1 MKGKGPKR
9 AYFPFAALRRDI
21 VDAPVTGHSLSFVG
35 LFLQAD
41 SVVKTVMVLLALAS
55 VWGWAVILE
64 TFRRLWVAQRSLA
77 PFETGAAVP
86 LAEVAQRPVGAAQR
100 VLAVGLK
107 LVQQERGHAASLVRD
122 HLVSAMRVQLGR
134 EVRALDR
141 RLPVLATISSSA
153 PFIGL
158 FGTVWGIMNSFTA
171 IASARDTSLA
181 TVAPGIAE
189 ALLATAM
196 GLVAAIPAVV
206 AFNKFNTD
214 LGRYQDRL
222 DAFSAEFSA
231 ILGRHLEQQGRG

>member
-1 MKGKGPKR
+1 M
-9 AYFPFAALRRDI
+9 
-21 VDAPVTGHSLSFVG
+21 DAPVTGHSLSFVG

-86 LAEVAQRPVGAAQR
+86 LAEVAQRPAGAAQR

-196 GLVAAIPAVV
+196 GLVAAIPAVIGYNLL
-206 AFNKFNTD
+206 AAAI
-214 LGRYQDRL
+214 GR
-222 DAFSAEFSA
+222 FSARSQAVIAAAALKLTRAPAPASQEA
-231 ILGRHLEQQGRG
+231 A

>member
-1 MKGKGPKR
+1 M
-9 AYFPFAALRRDI
+9 
-21 VDAPVTGHSLSFVG
+21 DAPVTGHSLSFVG
-35 LFLQAD
+35 LFMQAD
-41 SVVKTVMVLLALAS
+41 SVVKTVMILLALAS

-77 PFETGAAVP
+77 PFEAGASVS

-100 VLAVGLK
+100 VLSVGLK
-107 LVQQERGHAASLVRD
+107 LAQQERGHAASLVRD
-122 HLVSAMRVQLGR
+122 HLISVMRVQLGR

-196 GLVAAIPAVV
+196 GLVAAIPAVIGYNLL
-206 AFNKFNTD
+206 AAAI
-214 LGRYQDRL
+214 GR
-222 DAFSAEFSA
+222 FSARSQAVIADSA
-231 ILGRHLEQQGRG
+231 LKLTRTPAPASQEAA

>member
-1 MKGKGPKR
+1 M
-9 AYFPFAALRRDI
+9 
-21 VDAPVTGHSLSFVG
+21 DAPVTGHSLSFVG

-77 PFETGAAVP
+77 PFETGAVVP

-122 HLVSAMRVQLGR
+122 HLISAMRVQLGR

-196 GLVAAIPAVV
+196 GLVAAIPAVIGYNLL
-206 AFNKFNTD
+206 AAAI
-214 LGRYQDRL
+214 GR
-222 DAFSAEFSA
+222 FSARSQAVIADAALKLTRTPAPASQEA
-231 ILGRHLEQQGRG
+231 A

>member
-1 MKGKGPKR
+1 M
-9 AYFPFAALRRDI
+9 
-21 VDAPVTGHSLSFVG
+21 DAPVTGHSLSFVG

-107 LVQQERGHAASLVRD
+107 LVQQEHGHAASVVRD

-196 GLVAAIPAVV
+196 GLVAAIPAVIGYNLL
-206 AFNKFNTD
+206 AAAI
-214 LGRYQDRL
+214 GR
-222 DAFSAEFSA
+222 FSARSQAVIADAALKLTRAPAPASQEA
-231 ILGRHLEQQGRG
+231 A

>member
-1 MKGKGPKR
+1 M
-9 AYFPFAALRRDI
+9 
-21 VDAPVTGHSLSFVG
+21 DAPVTGHSLSFVG
-35 LFLQAD
+35 LFMQAD
-41 SVVKTVMVLLALAS
+41 SVVKTVMILLALAS

-77 PFETGAAVP
+77 PFEAGASVP

-100 VLAVGLK
+100 VLSVGLK
-107 LVQQERGHAASLVRD
+107 LAQQERGHAASLVRD
-122 HLVSAMRVQLGR
+122 HLISVMRVQLGR

-141 RLPVLATISSSA
+141 RLPVLATISSST

-196 GLVAAIPAVV
+196 GLVAAIPAVIGYNLL
-206 AFNKFNTD
+206 AAAI
-214 LGRYQDRL
+214 GR
-222 DAFSAEFSA
+222 FSARSQAVIADAALKLTRAPTPASQEA
-231 ILGRHLEQQGRG
+231 A

>member
-1 MKGKGPKR
+1 M
-9 AYFPFAALRRDI
+9 
-21 VDAPVTGHSLSFVG
+21 DAPVTGHSLSFVG

-86 LAEVAQRPVGAAQR
+86 LAEVARRPVGAAQR

-122 HLVSAMRVQLGR
+122 HLISAMRVQLGR

-196 GLVAAIPAVV
+196 GLVAAIPAVIGYNLL
-206 AFNKFNTD
+206 AAAI
-214 LGRYQDRL
+214 GR
-222 DAFSAEFSA
+222 FSARSQAVIADAALKLTRTPAPASQEA
-231 ILGRHLEQQGRG
+231 A